1 MNYALVTGGSRG
13 IGKCICIE
21 LSKQGYPVIINYA
34 VNDLAANET
43 KKIIEAQ
50 GGIAELLKFDV
61 SNVREVDIAL
71 AKWSD
76 NHPGKFIEV
85 LINNAGIRNDN
96 LMIFMQNTD
105 WDQVINTNLTGFF
118 YVTRRL
124 LKDMLTNRR
133 GRIVN
138 VVSLSGIKGM
148 PGQTNYSA
156 AKAGIIGASKAL
168 AQEVGKRNITVN
180 CVAPGFVKTDMIQ
193 NINEEDYKP
202 LIPLNRFGKPEEVAD
217 LVAFLA
223 SEKASYITGEV
234 IAINGGLYT

>member
-21 LSKQGYPVIINYA
+21 LSKQGYPVIINYNS
-34 VNDLAANET
+34 NDAAANST
-43 KKIIEAQ
+43 KQIIEAQ

-61 SNVREVDIAL
+61 SKVEEVDKAL
-71 AKWSD
+71 ENWTSG
-76 NHPGKFIEV
+76 HPEKYIEV
-85 LINNAGIRNDN
+85 LVNNAGIRKDN
-96 LMIFMQNTD
+96 LMMFMQNTEWSQILD
-105 WDQVINTNLTGFF
+105 IHLSGFF

-124 LKDMLTNRR
+124 LKEMLTNRY

-138 VVSLSGIKGM
+138 IVSLSGIKGL

-168 AQEVGKRNITVN
+168 AQEVGKRNVTVN
-180 CVAPGFVKTDMIQ
+180 CVAPGFINTEMIHD
-193 NINEEDYKP
+193 INENDFKP
-202 LIPLNRFGKPEEVAD
+202 LIPLNRFGSPEEVAD

-223 SEKASYITGEV
+223 SKKASYITGQV
-234 IAINGGLYT
+234 ISINGGLYT